1 MNHNI
6 KTYFDSMA
14 EHYLHNSKKGLWGWL
29 KKREAEAV
37 LSLIDSPVNVLDL
50 GCGSGYYSYLIKE
63 RFDCHVTCVD
73 VSMKMLNQLDG
84 RIQDKICANA
94 EAFIA
99 DRKFDLILCLGV
111 IEFCTNPGKV
121 FNNVSKM
128 LSPEGIFII
137 LMPTKN
143 IMGFLYKIFHKAHGV
158 NVILYDMQEI
168 ETYALKSG
176 LIMQKFKIIY
186 FFSTVIR
193 LISGKHDHGKK

>member
-1 MNHNI
+1 M
-6 KTYFDSMA
+6 
-14 EHYLHNSKKGLWGWL
+14 
-29 KKREAEAV
+29 
-37 LSLIDSPVNVLDL
+37 IDSPVNVLDL
-50 GCGSGYYSYLIKE
+50 GCGSGYYSYLVKE
-63 RFDCHVTCVD
+63 RFNCHVTCVD
-73 VSMKMLNQLDG
+73 VSMKMLNQLDS

-111 IEFCTNPGKV
+111 IEFCTNPAKV
-121 FNNVSKM
+121 FNNISKM

-143 IMGFLYKIFHKAHGV
+143 IMGILYKIFHKAHGV
-158 NVILYDMQEI
+158 NVKLYDMQEI

-176 LIMQKFKIIY
+176 LIMQKSKIIY
-186 FFSTVIR
+186 FFSTVLR

>member
-1 MNHNI
+1 M
-6 KTYFDSMA
+6 
-14 EHYLHNSKKGLWGWL
+14 
-29 KKREAEAV
+29 
-37 LSLIDSPVNVLDL
+37 IDSPVNVLDL

-84 RIQDKICANA
+84 RIQDIICANA

-143 IMGFLYKIFHKAHGV
+143 IMGILYKIFHKGHGV
-158 NVILYDMQEI
+158 NVKLYDMQEI

-176 LIMQKFKIIY
+176 LIMQKFKITY
-186 FFSTVIR
+186 FFSTVLR
-193 LISGKHDHGKK
+193 LTSGKHDHGKK